1 MAPESCLPIG
11 YVRQLTDSFQV
22 DLTCPIA
29 RPHGVFGITQSV
41 PTVET
46 LSTLGYTAL
55 IRSNAQGIEI
65 LAGSLSVTGDV
76 YFVTWALELTFRMDI
91 GQSD

>member
-1 MAPESCLPIG
+1 
-11 YVRQLTDSFQV
+11 
-22 DLTCPIA
+22 
-29 RPHGVFGITQSV
+29 VFGITQSV

-46 LSTLGYTAL
+46 LSTLGYAAL

-91 GQSD
+91 GQG